1 MDPPLA
7 LSHYWVAKHADARDL
22 NLHHVTV
29 LDVLGGAVRAHP
41 EHVAG
46 MEGEV
51 LAHAADELAY
61 PEDRVLDG
69 VGKHLR
75 AVHPDGD
82 TERVGIKAGDDPR
95 AHGLEGI
102 RVLSP
107 PEGPVA
113 ALPDTLAHVV
123 ADGVAEDAVE
133 GVDFRNALASLA
145 DHHHQLAFVLDLL
158 RCVL

>member
-29 LDVLGGAVRAHP
+29 LDVLGGAVRAQP

-69 VGKHLR
+69 VGKHLL
-75 AVHPDGD
+75 AVDPDGD
-82 TERVGIKAGDDPR
+82 AGRVGTKAGAAPR
-95 AHGLEGI
+95 THRL
-102 RVLSP
+102 V
-107 PEGPVA
+107 
-113 ALPDTLAHVV
+113 
-123 ADGVAEDAVE
+123 
-133 GVDFRNALASLA
+133 
-145 DHHHQLAFVLDLL
+145 
-158 RCVL
+158 

>member
-7 LSHYWVAKHADARDL
+7 LSHHWVAKHADARDL
-22 NLHHVTV
+22 DLHHVTV
-29 LDVLGGAVRAHP
+29 LDVLGGVVRAHP
-41 EHVAG
+41 EHVAR
-46 MEGEV
+46 MEGEI

-69 VGKHLR
+69 VGEHLP
-75 AVHPDGD
+75 AVDPDVD
-82 TERVGIKAGDDPR
+82 AEHVGIKAGNDPR

-102 RVLSP
+102 RVLSS
-107 PEGPVA
+107 PEGPVV

-133 GVDFRNALASLA
+133 RVGLRNTLASLA

-158 RCVL
+158 RR